1 MMIDTLKLEDGA
13 LADDPAVAR
22 AERRL
27 RLLEE
32 LAEIGMELVRALRPA
47 AEAAEA
53 SDPRPAKGRDPVE
66 QYASLSRSLRLT
78 FALEAK
84 TDEALAQ
91 LRAGVSQIRQRERVE
106 REQFARAAAE
116 KRQVARIDHVR
127 NCVTP
132 LFEAEA
138 ETPEQLDDF
147 YSAIEQRLEEDPA
160 YDDLDA
166 SPLREIVERLCVDL
180 CLNPDWSR
188 WTGEGWSAED
198 RPSRPRCSRFNQPS
212 SRPIWDDQPSH
223 DLE

>member
-1 MMIDTLKLEDGA
+1 M
-13 LADDPAVAR
+13 
-22 AERRL
+22 
-27 RLLEE
+27 
-32 LAEIGMELVRALRPA
+32 
-47 AEAAEA
+47 
-53 SDPRPAKGRDPVE
+53 
-66 QYASLSRSLRLT
+66 
-78 FALEAK
+78 
-84 TDEALAQ
+84 
-91 LRAGVSQIRQRERVE
+91 RAGVSQIRQRERVE
-106 REQFARAAAE
+106 SEQFARAAAE
-116 KRQVARIDHVR
+116 KRQVARFDQVR